1 MDLNDIIKKKDWDIL
16 IRNVLPVTIAI
27 SFPFEES
34 MHVVGNLLND
44 SGGEDGDLALFMRDY
59 AVNLMIILR
68 EKFPQNWK
76 KDWKNEAFLGICCS
90 LVYREEK
97 AFKYLKNA
105 LGLFED
111 PPQSLI
117 LTYIRVGAAPC
128 YFLSTKEIA
137 ELAQRA
143 AKSGITFEVAQQM
156 ADSATTREGKNYW
169 ERKAAEANSIH
180 TPVIVPNILKN
191 VLKPI
196 EDYPYES

>member
-1 MDLNDIIKKKDWDIL
+1 MDLKDIVKKKDWEIL
-16 IRNVLPVTIAI
+16 IRKFLPVTVAI

-34 MHVVGNLLND
+34 MHVVGILLND
-44 SGGEDGDLALFMRDY
+44 SGGEDGDLSLVMRDY

-68 EKFPQNWK
+68 EKFSQEWK
-76 KDWKNEAFLGICCS
+76 EDWKNEAFLGVCCS

-97 AFKYLKNA
+97 AFKCLKNA
-105 LGLFED
+105 LGLFEN

-128 YFLSTKEIA
+128 YFLSAKEIA

-143 AKSGITFEVAQQM
+143 AKSGITFEVAEQM
-156 ADSATTREGKNYW
+156 ANSATTREDKNYW

-191 VLKPI
+191 VLRPV
-196 EDYPYES
+196 EGYSYES